1 MKGGGGPEKKC
12 LPDSLLA
19 TPPAGPDAASWAAAG
34 LRALHP
40 LRWGLA
46 LAGLAATVTVA
57 ALFQALFES
66 HAPRFADWFAQPATQ
81 VEALG
86 AHLAGRSTLG
96 LAIRLGVVIA
106 VVAGIWSIV
115 GGWIARH
122 ELLARHRGQPYAT
135 AETIE
140 PGPTGLVGR
149 RLKDL
154 LIGVPTVLGI
164 CAALFLPVA
173 LAGGLNHL
181 GGPGAILVA
190 VLLPVVLVADLL
202 LSCVAMGLLAWPL
215 MPVTLAAENSDV
227 FDALSRAYNYAYTH
241 PLRFVLLTATTLA
254 GAAVPTVAV
263 LIALA
268 GPAENWPAAS
278 GHPAVW
284 AAASLSAS
292 IYWSLQTLVY
302 LHLRTSVDAVDANE
316 LAGESETEAPNATS
330 KEEQPPPA
338 GRTPSGRAATWLTH
352 VLLFGLMA
360 ATWIVTVWLFARLG
374 GEDAAWLGWG
384 MGEHFRPPAEG
395 FYAVAS
401 LVAGAWG
408 AIWIVAPIL
417 VALRQMLRSH
427 PPDAA
432 AKSSAEGEGQPNRS

>member
-1 MKGGGGPEKKC
+1 
-12 LPDSLLA
+12 
-19 TPPAGPDAASWAAAG
+19 
-34 LRALHP
+34 
-40 LRWGLA
+40 
-46 LAGLAATVTVA
+46 VTVA

-135 AETIE
+135 TEPIE
-140 PGPTGLVGR
+140 PGPTALVGR

-181 GGPGAILVA
+181 GGVGAVLVA
-190 VLLPVVLVADLL
+190 VFLPVVLVADLL
-202 LSCVAMGLLAWPL
+202 LLCVAIGLVAWPL

-227 FDALSRAYNYAYTH
+227 FDALSRTYSYAYTR
-241 PLRFVLLTATTLA
+241 PVRFVMLTAITMA
-254 GAAVPTVAV
+254 GAALPTVAV
-263 LIALA
+263 LFVLA
-268 GPAENWPAAS
+268 GPVENWPATS

-284 AAASLSAS
+284 AAAGLSAS

-302 LHLRTSVDAVDANE
+302 LHLRTAVDAVDANE
-316 LAGESETEAPNATS
+316 LTGESEAEGPDATS
-330 KEEQPPPA
+330 KEEQSPPA
-338 GRTPSGRAATWLTH
+338 GPKPSGRATWLTH
-352 VLLFGLMA
+352 ILLFGLMV
-360 ATWIVTVWLFARLG
+360 ATWAVTALLFARLG
-374 GEDAAWLGWG
+374 GENAVWLGWG
-384 MGEHFRPPAEG
+384 MGDHFRPPAEG
-395 FYAVAS
+395 LYALAS

-408 AIWIVAPIL
+408 AIWIAAPIL
-417 VALRQMLRSH
+417 VAARQMFRPDSR
-427 PPDAA
+427 DAA
-432 AKSSAEGEGQPNRS
+432 TKPSAEGVGQPNRS

>member
-1 MKGGGGPEKKC
+1 
-12 LPDSLLA
+12 
-19 TPPAGPDAASWAAAG
+19 
-34 LRALHP
+34 
-40 LRWGLA
+40 
-46 LAGLAATVTVA
+46 VTVA
-57 ALFQALFES
+57 ALLQALFEG

-81 VEALG
+81 VEALA
-86 AHLAGRSTLG
+86 AHLAGRSTFG

-135 AETIE
+135 AEPIE
-140 PGPTGLVGR
+140 PGPTGLVGH

-173 LAGGLNHL
+173 LAGGINHL
-181 GGPGAILVA
+181 GGAGAILVA

-202 LSCVAMGLLAWPL
+202 LLCVAIGLVAWPL
-215 MPVTLAAENSDV
+215 MPVTPAAENSDV
-227 FDALSRAYNYAYTH
+227 FDALSRAYNYAYTR
-241 PLRFVLLTATTLA
+241 PVRFILLTAVAVA

-263 LIALA
+263 LFALA
-268 GPAENWPAAS
+268 GPAENWPAGS

-284 AAASLSAS
+284 AAAGLSAS

-302 LHLRTSVDAVDANE
+302 LHLRTAVDAVDASE
-316 LAGESETEAPNATS
+316 LAGESEMESPGATP
-330 KEEQPPPA
+330 KAEQSPPA
-338 GRTPSGRAATWLTH
+338 SPKPSGRAAWLTH
-352 VLLFGLMA
+352 VLLFGLMV
-360 ATWIVTVWLFARLG
+360 ATWVVTAWLFARLG

-395 FYAVAS
+395 LYAVAS

-408 AIWIVAPIL
+408 VIWIAAPIL
-417 VALRQMLRSH
+417 VAVRQRLRSRAQ
-427 PPDAA
+427 DAGA
-432 AKSSAEGEGQPNRS
+432 NALDDQTRSIGNDTM